1 MTVTKAQT
9 FSVEEVM
16 NHIRSLLLSVVEPKT
31 QADIEFLIS
40 LNNLIEEQ
48 KQKQQE
54 KE

>member
-1 MTVTKAQT
+1 VTTPKDQT

-16 NHIRSLLLSVVEPKT
+16 NHIKNLLLSVVEPKT
-31 QADIEFLIS
+31 QADIEFLTS